1 MSALPDYGGV
11 VYLAREQVIIIL
23 YAVALFACI
32 PTWVACIYLF
42 FQSHWRKVM
51 FSEWKLTTSSM
62 RKKLPHLVTIGTIV
76 GIAVY
81 IYINWASSHLYYI
94 GDTAQTDI
102 SRKAENAME
111 SLVLMFPTSLL
122 LNLMVF
128 IYDIEKSSV
137 NNVVLVLSFIES
149 VTILIPIPMT
159 LIDGIKFEQVL
170 IPRSIALFMDL
181 VLMLYV
187 NWQLTPVLRVT
198 QDPNLKLF
206 RLRWNLCFYTV
217 VFNNVFM
224 KGPLLVGSIAE
235 FRDTAG
241 AGSSSVKGK
250 NV

>member
-137 NNVVLVLSFIES
+137 NNVVF
-149 VTILIPIPMT
+149 
-159 LIDGIKFEQVL
+159 
-170 IPRSIALFMDL
+170 
-181 VLMLYV
+181 V

-217 VFNNVFM
+217 VFNNIFVLLFNMITMIQTTAYYVVPFFSVMILFTMITQTAALVTVINVFM

-250 NV
+250 NVD

>member
-1 MSALPDYGGV
+1 
-11 VYLAREQVIIIL
+11 
-23 YAVALFACI
+23 
-32 PTWVACIYLF
+32 
-42 FQSHWRKVM
+42 
-51 FSEWKLTTSSM
+51 
-62 RKKLPHLVTIGTIV
+62 
-76 GIAVY
+76 
-81 IYINWASSHLYYI
+81 
-94 GDTAQTDI
+94 
-102 SRKAENAME
+102 ME

-217 VFNNVFM
+217 VFNNIFVLLFNMITQTAALVTVINVFM

-250 NV
+250 NVD